1 VSDLEACVDFLQRL
15 IRTESLPG
23 EEEEVAGLVR
33 AEMEELGYAEVAIDD
48 AGNVLG
54 KVPGRGEVEPL
65 MFNTHLDH
73 VDVGDPEGWSH
84 GPFSGDLS
92 GGAVW
97 GRGAVDIKGPLAA
110 QVYGVARLLRDGFR
124 PAGDV
129 WVTAVVQEEV
139 GGLGARHLV
148 THLRPPLV
156 IVGEPSRNELRRGH
170 RGRTELVLHA
180 EGRSVHASVPREGVN
195 ALGVVAEFIRGLGE
209 LEMRE
214 DPDLG
219 ASTVVPSLIRTDQ
232 TSANVVP
239 GEAWLT
245 CDWRNVPGESGEDA
259 LALLQELATEAAGRV
274 PGASAEVTIPT
285 FERVSYTGLSMEIPA
300 NNPAYVVAADHPAV
314 PAARG
319 VLQAA
324 LGREVPLGV
333 WRFATDGGH
342 FSLEGL
348 TCLGFGPGDDLL
360 AHTNTEHVEV
370 AALEEALDGNEALAR
385 ALDARVLDS

>member
-1 VSDLEACVDFLQRL
+1 MSDLEACVDFLQRL

-23 EEEEVAGLVR
+23 EEEQIAGLVR
-33 AEMEELGYAEVAIDD
+33 DEMEELGYADVAVDG
-48 AGNVLG
+48 AGNVQG
-54 KVPGRGEVEPL
+54 KVPGRGEAEPV

-73 VDVGDPEGWSH
+73 VDVGDPDGWSH
-84 GPFSGDLS
+84 GPFSGDLAD
-92 GGAVW
+92 GAVW

-110 QVYGVARLLRDGFR
+110 QVYGVARLLRDDFR

-139 GGLGARHLV
+139 GGLGARHLM
-148 THLRPPLV
+148 THLLPPLV
-156 IVGEPSRNELRRGH
+156 VIGEPSRNELRRGH

-180 EGRSVHASVPREGVN
+180 VGRSVHASVPREGVN
-195 ALGVVAEFIRGLGE
+195 ALEVVAEFIRGLGG

-219 ASTVVPSLIRTDQ
+219 SSTVVPSLIRTDQ

-259 LALLQELATEAAGRV
+259 RALLAELATEAASRI
-274 PGASAEVTIPT
+274 PGATAEVTIPT
-285 FERVSYTGLSMEIPA
+285 FERVSWTGVAMEIPA
-300 NNPAYVVAADHPAV
+300 NNPAYAVPADHPAV

-319 VLQAA
+319 ILEEA
-324 LGREVPLGV
+324 LGRDVPLGV
-333 WRFATDGGH
+333 WNFATDGGH
-342 FSLEGL
+342 FSQEGL
-348 TCLGFGPGDDLL
+348 ICLGFGPGDDLL
-360 AHTNTEHVEV
+360 AHTNTEHVEFT
-370 AALEEALDGNEALAR
+370 ALEEALDGNEALAR
-385 ALDARVLDS
+385 GLDARVLDT